1 MNIAN
6 LGTKLIELLYS
17 TGRLKTIADIY
28 SLTIEDI
35 TSLEGQGEKSAQNV
49 LASIAASKHTKL
61 GTFLAALGIHEV
73 GEEGAKSIAQYFKTL
88 EAIMAA
94 SLEDLMLVPDIGPV
108 MAKNIVEF
116 FQNAENRTI
125 IAKILDAGVTWPV
138 IVDQAITSLPL
149 AGQTWVLTGTLQQLT
164 RSEAKAL
171 LESLGAKVAGSVS
184 KNTSVVVAGVEA
196 GSKLT
201 TAQELG
207 IKVIDEAEFLTE
219 FVSAPPI

>member
-1 MNIAN
+1 
-6 LGTKLIELLYS
+6 LLYS

-35 TSLEGQGEKSAQNV
+35 TSLEGQGEKSAENV
-49 LASIAASKHTKL
+49 LASIANSKHTKF

-88 EAIMAA
+88 DAIMAA

-116 FQNAENRTI
+116 FQNTENRAI
-125 IAKILDAGVTWPV
+125 IAKILEAGVTWPV
-138 IVDQAITSLPL
+138 IVNQAITSLPL

-184 KNTSVVVAGVEA
+184 KNTSVVVAGEEA
-196 GSKLT
+196 GSKLA

-207 IKVIDEAEFLTE
+207 IKVIDEAEFLAE
-219 FVSAPPI
+219 FVSARTIVAT